1 MELNYDCSICRSKID
16 NLTIELKNYE
26 DIFDKK
32 KWYYVGDNHKTVIQ
46 NIINNKRP
54 CVLYFEDKNY
64 LNYYKSILEIIPHKN
79 KIYLFLNNIEEL
91 IESEDKYLN
100 LFYFK
105 NKTKMKNTDKKIV
118 MIIKKNFKNVSI
130 YNININ

>member
-1 MELNYDCSICRSKID
+1 
-16 NLTIELKNYE
+16 
-26 DIFDKK
+26 
-32 KWYYVGDNHKTVIQ
+32 
-46 NIINNKRP
+46 
-54 CVLYFEDKNY
+54 
-64 LNYYKSILEIIPHKN
+64 
-79 KIYLFLNNIEEL
+79 
-91 IESEDKYLN
+91 